1 MCGTELCVDKLY
13 VTVSVLTNV
22 ACDGVRVPRVCVK
35 SAAAPLFQ
43 VNDEPQQLRVLCLS
57 EALVAFAV
65 AFQAN
70 GDGIGMPWLCLED
83 AKWLQKIGGRS

>member
-1 MCGTELCVDKLY
+1 MITIGKYIYISLC
-13 VTVSVLTNV
+13 LT
-22 ACDGVRVPRVCVK
+22 CIFRVPRVCVK